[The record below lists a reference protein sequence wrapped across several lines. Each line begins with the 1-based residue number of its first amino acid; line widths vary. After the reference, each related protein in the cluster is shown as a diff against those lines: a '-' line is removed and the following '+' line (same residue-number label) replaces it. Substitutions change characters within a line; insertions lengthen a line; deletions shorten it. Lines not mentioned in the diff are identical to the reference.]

1 MTRIAA
7 NLLAFRADVDPTDT
21 PKPRRTRRMT
31 PGANK
36 GGRPRKYPEGSRRET
51 RWSGR
56 SWCAPWRTRT
66 RRVTRCG
73 IYSPASLAMNNFRH
87 TAGIRTIASSVT
99 GRFSV
104 FDSACAR

>member
-36 GGRPRKYPEGSRRET
+36 GGRPRKYPEGSRGEMKLYL
-51 RWSGR
+51 SNSLVAALNKMAEEQG
-56 SWCAPWRTRT
+56 
-66 RRVTRCG
+66 VTRNALVGQILVCAVAYKDAPG
-73 IYSPASLAMNNFRH
+73 YTVRDLLAGV
-87 TAGIRTIASSVT
+87 AGHE
-99 GRFSV
+99 
-104 FDSACAR
+104 